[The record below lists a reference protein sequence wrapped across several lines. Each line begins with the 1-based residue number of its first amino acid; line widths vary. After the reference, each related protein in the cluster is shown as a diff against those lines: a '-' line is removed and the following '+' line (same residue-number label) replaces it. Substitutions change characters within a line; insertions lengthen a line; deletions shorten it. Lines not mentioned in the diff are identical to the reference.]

1 MKHEKIGE
9 KARVWTVTCG
19 ADGRLR
25 AELDEHL
32 LSTLDPMA
40 HALVIAATAESSDAR
55 CDQLQGG

>member
-1 MKHEKIGE
+1 MKHDKIGE

-32 LSTLDPMA
+32 LATLDPMA
-40 HALVIAATAESSDAR
+40 HALVIAASRDEASPPDAS
-55 CDQLQGG
+55 